1 MIHSNAFIQ
10 KKLVFPHV
18 RNFTLIYGP
27 FSCLIDVLFGPIL
40 MEKYVRFFKY
50 SLNFRAHALQ
60 FELNKVGY
68 TNFAK
73 FRLQSMSSKIEQAFE
88 KTNKPCFYLHFTKSN
103 LNVIFF
109 RFSNLLFFLIIQ
121 IHNLHL
127 IFVMNTIFYISIT
140 VIKVVKNL
148 IFQKSLTSHETNLTL
163 LFLSFS
169 LPWTKT
175 KAESPNSLQ

>member
-1 MIHSNAFIQ
+1 MISNTTGRLFIIHSNAFLQ
-10 KKLVFPHV
+10 KKCVFPHV

-40 MEKYVRFFKY
+40 MENYVRFFKC

-88 KTNKPCFYLHFTKSN
+88 KTNKPCFYLHFTKLN

-109 RFSNLLFFLIIQ
+109 RFS
-121 IHNLHL
+121 H
-127 IFVMNTIFYISIT
+127 
-140 VIKVVKNL
+140 
-148 IFQKSLTSHETNLTL
+148 
-163 LFLSFS
+163 
-169 LPWTKT
+169 
-175 KAESPNSLQ
+175 